1 MKKLLIF
8 ILMFLIL
15 ISGAKT
21 TNSFSLLDY
30 FSGEYY
36 AYTMA
41 PASDNFINLGNCVM
55 NIGELNEDVPII
67 GESLT
72 IQNFEPIS
80 ALQTLNAKTIKVEQL
95 ETGATIIY
103 AYTDKIKKNVTIE
116 NQKVNIQIAIYPNY
130 SIIGWPLILGSY

>member
-1 MKKLLIF
+1 
-8 ILMFLIL
+8 
-15 ISGAKT
+15 
-21 TNSFSLLDY
+21 
-30 FSGEYY
+30 
-36 AYTMA
+36 MA

-103 AYTDKIKKNVTIE
+103 AYTDKINKNVTIE